1 MLILN
6 FEIILNIINTIKLII
21 TIVDPVGVF
30 NIYELISPIIN
41 DIMDIITLD
50 ITTLLKFLYSIIDDI
65 VGNIIKLDINS
76 EPISLIPST
85 TTIEHN
91 VANKILY
98 KLVFI
103 PMLFANLSSNVIANI
118 LLYEKIY
125 KLTTN
130 TDNTILIII
139 SISLIDNID
148 PNK

>member
-1 MLILN
+1 M
-6 FEIILNIINTIKLII
+6 NTNRLII

-30 NIYELISPIIN
+30 RMYELIRPIIN
-41 DIMDIITLD
+41 DIIDIITLD
-50 ITTLLKFLYSIIDDI
+50 ITTLLNFLYIIIDVN
-65 VGNIIKLDINS
+65 VGNIIKLDINN

-91 VANKILY
+91 TANNILY

-103 PMLFANLSSNVIANI
+103 PILFANFSSNVIANI

-125 KLTTN
+125 KLITN
-130 TDNTILIII
+130 IDNIILIII
-139 SISLIDNID
+139 SILLIDNIL